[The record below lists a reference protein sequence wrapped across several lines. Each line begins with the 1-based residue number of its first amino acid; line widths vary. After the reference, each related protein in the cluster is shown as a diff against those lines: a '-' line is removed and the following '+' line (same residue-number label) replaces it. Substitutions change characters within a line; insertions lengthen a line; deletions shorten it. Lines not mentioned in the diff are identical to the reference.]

1 MSEDIAAIGD
11 LLKNC
16 QSDGDFAKIAS
27 DVEKRIH
34 KLKGLAPMMGQEQI
48 GEISAMLDKVL
59 KDVISGAVIPGVYD
73 VITNSYNVMSDLMG
87 GKQAD
92 CDSLV
97 DKIEKITRSS

>member
-1 MSEDIAAIGD
+1 MSEDITEIGN

-16 QSDGDFAKIAS
+16 QNDDDFATIAG

-48 GEISAMLDKVL
+48 GEISAMLDKIL
-59 KDVISGAVIPGVYD
+59 KDVISGAVIQGVYSL
-73 VITNSYNVMSDLMG
+73 ITHSYNVMSDLMN
-87 GKQAD
+87 GKQVD

-97 DKIEKITRSS
+97 DKIEKITHSS